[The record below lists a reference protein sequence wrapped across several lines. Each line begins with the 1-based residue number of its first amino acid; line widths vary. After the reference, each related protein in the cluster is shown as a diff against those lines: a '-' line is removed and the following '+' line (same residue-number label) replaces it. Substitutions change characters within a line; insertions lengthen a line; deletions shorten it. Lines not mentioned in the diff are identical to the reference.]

1 MPVRVHMSIQQQT
14 QKTLSRT
21 GSQTIH
27 RGNPSPKLGSAAEK
41 TPCKVCSFPAKELQV
56 LGKDGPFHRERTE
69 PLGQTKV
76 VVSSQPYAIACAI
89 FCGSTSFASVLHVPF

>member
-1 MPVRVHMSIQQQT
+1 MPVRLHMSNHQQT
-14 QKTLSRT
+14 QKTLSQT
-21 GSQTIH
+21 GSQTAY
-27 RGNPSPKLGSAAEK
+27 RGNPSPKLGSTAEK

-76 VVSSQPYAIACAI
+76 VVSSQPFDISCAI
-89 FCGSTSFASVLHVPF
+89 IRGSTSFVSVLLVSW